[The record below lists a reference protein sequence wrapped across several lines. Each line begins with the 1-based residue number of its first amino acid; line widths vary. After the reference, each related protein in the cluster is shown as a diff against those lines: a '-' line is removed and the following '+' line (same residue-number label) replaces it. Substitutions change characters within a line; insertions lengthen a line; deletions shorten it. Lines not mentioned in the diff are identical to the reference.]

1 MLVSSAQA
9 QTNGNYNGNSGTS
22 FGGAIGNGMLTFTND
37 GTTLFGTLTT
47 SGTDALSGDSNKV
60 VIYIDSQAGG
70 ATSTASFTDDG
81 GTTPDNIRS
90 AISGYNGTLRSTANF
105 ATNFGADYAIGL
117 QSDFG
122 FLATLSTPSNFG
134 FDQNISLAHTAG
146 TNVYTFNIT
155 LANIG
160 SPTSFNFS
168 TTYLYAIADGTGS
181 NGNGLYRSNEAFNS
195 LTDVTNTAN
204 TGSPGQDTV
213 SVGFDTYNVPEPR
226 TWAMMV
232 GSFVALMAAT
242 FRRRRV

>member
-1 MLVSSAQA
+1 
-9 QTNGNYNGNSGTS
+9 
-22 FGGAIGNGMLTFTND
+22 MLTFTNN

-81 GTTPDNIRS
+81 GSTPDNIRS
-90 AISGYNGTLRSTANF
+90 AISGYNGTLRSTVNF
-105 ATNFGADYAIGL
+105 APSLGADYAIGL

-122 FLATLSTPSNFG
+122 TLDTLSTPSSFG
-134 FDQNISLAHTAG
+134 FDQSISLAHTAG
-146 TNVYTFNIT
+146 TNVYTFNIA

-160 SPTSFNFS
+160 SPTSFHFS

-181 NGNGLYRSNEAFNS
+181 NGNGLYRSNEAFNP
-195 LTDVTNTAN
+195 LADVTNSAN

-213 SVGFDTYNVPEPR
+213 SVGFDTYNVPEPT
-226 TWAMMV
+226 TWALML
-232 GSFVALMAAT
+232 GGFGALAGTA

>member
-1 MLVSSAQA
+1 
-9 QTNGNYNGNSGTS
+9 
-22 FGGAIGNGMLTFTND
+22 MLTFTNN

-47 SGTDALSGDSNKV
+47 SGTDALSDDNKV

-70 ATSTASFTDDG
+70 ATNTASFTDDG
-81 GTTPDNIRS
+81 GNTPDNIRT
-90 AISGYNGTLRSTANF
+90 AISGYNGTLRSTVNF
-105 ATNFGADYAIGL
+105 APTFGADYAIGL
-117 QSDFG
+117 QGDFG
-122 FLATLSTPSNFG
+122 TLDTLSTPSNFG

-146 TNVYTFNIT
+146 TNVYTFNIA

-168 TTYLYAIADGTGS
+168 TTYLYAIANGNGTY
-181 NGNGLYRSNEAFNS
+181 GNGLYRSNEAFNS
-195 LTDVTNTAN
+195 LADVTNSTN

-213 SVGFDTYNVPEPR
+213 AVGFDTYNVPEPR

-242 FRRRRV
+242 FRRQQA